1 MKRIAVFLAVFCIV
15 MFSVSSVTAKY
26 YTLPAENQIILQDVP
41 DRMIRPVGADD
52 AGRISANPVIA
63 GESPVTGLPWSG
75 RYLPMMVMINNV
87 EGGVDKFAPWGVQY
101 ADITYETLHTRDG
114 VTRMVLVFSDTI
126 PDSVGPV
133 RSTRHS
139 AIMIHSEWQAGFVF
153 WGGPKVINNNIVEFF
168 IETDIR
174 RKGILF
180 DGVGVASG
188 VPPERLW
195 NCVQGVISS
204 SNVNVNLSGIRDLI
218 AADYVA
224 PARPFLFTD
233 ERLYDDR
240 ASVHRFS
247 LDYGNGGNFSH
258 FDYDETTDSYMRTV
272 DVDGETQ
279 QYMAYPSSDGR
290 RDRNEDE
297 MILLTYRN
305 VIVQRTE
312 YSFAN
317 NHGSMPLMEAVG
329 SGNADIFIG
338 GRYIPGY
345 WVRTDLDSPTYYFD
359 EYGNQIVLSR
369 GKTFI
374 ALLPGAAR
382 LGYQAAE

>member
-1 MKRIAVFLAVFCIV
+1 MKRMIAFLAMLGVVLIAV
-15 MFSVSSVTAKY
+15 SSATAD
-26 YTLPAENQIILQDVP
+26 YTLSAENQSIVQNEP
-41 DRMIRPVGADD
+41 DRMIVPVGTDD
-52 AGRISANPVIA
+52 TGQITANPVIA

-75 RYLPMMVMINNV
+75 RYLPMMVMVNNS
-87 EGGVDKFAPWGVQY
+87 GGGTGTLAPWGTQY
-101 ADITYETLHTRDG
+101 ADVTYEMMLTRNG
-114 VTRMVLVFSDTI
+114 VTRMIFVFSDFV
-126 PDSVGPV
+126 PDSVGPIRSV
-133 RSTRHS
+133 RHP

-153 WGGPKVINNNIVEFF
+153 WGGPNVSGNSIVKFF
-168 IETDIR
+168 IETDVR

-188 VPPERLW
+188 VPPARLW
-195 NCVQGVISS
+195 NRVQNVTPP

-218 AADYVA
+218 AEDYAA

-247 LDYGNGGNFSH
+247 LDFGSGGNISH
-258 FDYDETTDSYMRTV
+258 FEYDEATDSYTRTV
-272 DVDGETQ
+272 DVNGETVR
-279 QYMAYPSSDGR
+279 YRTYPSSESR
-290 RDRNEDE
+290 MNRSEEELITLR
-297 MILLTYRN
+297 YQN

-312 YSFAN
+312 YTFAN
-317 NHGSMPLMEAVG
+317 NHGSMPLMNAVG

-359 EYGNQIVLSR
+359 EDGSQIVLSR

-374 ALLPGAAR
+374 AMLPAVAR